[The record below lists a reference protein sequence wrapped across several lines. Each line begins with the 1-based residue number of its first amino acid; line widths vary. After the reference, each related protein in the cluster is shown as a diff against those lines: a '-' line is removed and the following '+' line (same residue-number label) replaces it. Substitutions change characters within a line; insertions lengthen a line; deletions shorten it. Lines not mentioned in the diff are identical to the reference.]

1 MQRDEFVHSSFQASG
16 TSYRAL
22 VYDKSQKCQHL
33 ALPFCWL
40 SFLLF
45 FLGISCKY
53 SLDV

>member
-16 TSYRAL
+16 TSVSL
-22 VYDKSQKCQHL
+22 VYDKSQKRQHL

-45 FLGISCKY
+45 FLGISRKY
-53 SLDV
+53 SLDF

>member
-16 TSYRAL
+16 TSVSR
-22 VYDKSQKCQHL
+22 VYDKSQKRQHL

-45 FLGISCKY
+45 LGISCKY
-53 SLDV
+53 SLDI